1 MCMNSTTL
9 RPQYVIKTDDIVYRR
24 IHLGVN
30 ANIEQKLLK
39 ENRYAHIKLITTY
52 KLGFLIHFLHK
63 MGTACTF

>member
-9 RPQYVIKTDDIVYRR
+9 RPQYVIKADDIVYRR

-30 ANIEQKLLK
+30 ANIEQKVLK

-52 KLGFLIHFLHK
+52 KLGFLIDFVHK
-63 MGTACTF
+63 MGNACTL

>member
-52 KLGFLIHFLHK
+52 KVGFLIDFLHI
-63 MGTACTF
+63 MGNTYKL

>member
-9 RPQYVIKTDDIVYRR
+9 RPQYVIKADDSVYRR

-52 KLGFLIHFLHK
+52 KVGFLIDFLHI
-63 MGTACTF
+63 MGNTYKL

>member
-9 RPQYVIKTDDIVYRR
+9 RPQYVIKADDIVYRR

>member
-9 RPQYVIKTDDIVYRR
+9 RPQYVIKADDIVYRR

-30 ANIEQKLLK
+30 ANIEQKVLK

-52 KLGFLIHFLHK
+52 KVGFLIDFLHI
-63 MGTACTF
+63 MGNTYKL

>member
-9 RPQYVIKTDDIVYRR
+9 RPQYVIKADDIVYRR

-39 ENRYAHIKLITTY
+39 ENRYAHIKVITTY
-52 KLGFLIHFLHK
+52 KLGFLIHFIHK
-63 MGTACTF
+63 MGTACTL

>member
-9 RPQYVIKTDDIVYRR
+9 RPQYVIKADDIVYRR

-30 ANIEQKLLK
+30 ANIEQKVLK

-63 MGTACTF
+63 KGTACTF